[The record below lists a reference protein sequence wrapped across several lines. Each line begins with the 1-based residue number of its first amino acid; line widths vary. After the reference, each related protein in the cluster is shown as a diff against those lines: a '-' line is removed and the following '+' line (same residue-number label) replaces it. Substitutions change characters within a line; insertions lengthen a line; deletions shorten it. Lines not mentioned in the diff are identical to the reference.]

1 MGDEDQLDQRVLVD
15 DSPLQAEEAGGS
27 TPQGEHHDKEGL
39 QTSTRSDLDLI
50 NDLNSTAAEIKTGA
64 NALTSAYIE
73 NTSREALHTRQLELK
88 TLEDLYMRDYRDL
101 IGRTSTTDAFRD
113 TMVAHKNAVENN
125 VQRIKNAFLSSR
137 FERAK
142 LQVKNLDAL
151 VEKVENGQA
160 GLTSEYLKITTAES
174 LSLKNDQHIE
184 AYKAYTAAFSA
195 IDVANLTPA
204 EVATLT
210 EQKTKVDRAFASI
223 RKFFM
228 EEIAK
233 KNGTYGQDEI
243 DPQVGSTHKSGKQGR
258 HSAVLIR
265 KPASDSTN
273 NGSPSGSSEPDQDG
287 QTDDTAQEKAA
298 EKLASVTRELKEL
311 KERAEEEKRATNEQ
325 IKSLEK
331 KLEDRGKEKNTLRQ
345 DSEISG
351 LWYNEEGQ
359 SGSEIQQ
366 TERAIVQLKLDAIQL
381 PFFNGDLTTWEAFR
395 DLFDQLVDKSTKLS
409 NTVKFHQLRTHLKGV
424 AFDTI
429 RGYQLT
435 GSNYQAAW
443 NDVKKRFD
451 RKEDLVDEYIRKF
464 LEIPA
469 ILHRPNF
476 MSLRHVID
484 TTNQMI
490 RALPHLGVEVSQW
503 DPFIELIIGMKLDDE
518 TRHEWK
524 QKKGPHAKANVK
536 ETLEWLETR
545 AFELQPTQ
553 TDRLSRL
560 LKSDT
565 RRPHPTKKIFQVN
578 EKGGLKPPNE
588 KPKKCLICGGPHK
601 IRDCTKFKNECAKAR
616 TEIIK
621 SLKLCFK
628 CLLKHQLGM
637 CEQEDCNYCGKPHNI
652 MLCYKKENDNTANRQ
667 QHGKSGTSPR
677 TTSATPVNGQSNE
690 ETPSTSK
697 NYNN

>member
-27 TPQGEHHDKEGL
+27 TPQGEHHTKEGQ
-39 QTSTRSDLDLI
+39 QTSAKTNGELI
-50 NDLNSTAAEIKTGA
+50 TDLNTTAAQIKTEA
-64 NALTSAYIE
+64 DKLTQSYIE
-73 NTSREALHTRQLELK
+73 NTSREALHTKQQEIT
-88 TLEDLYMRDYRDL
+88 TLESIYMTDYRDL
-101 IGRTSTTDAFRD
+101 VGRTNITDAFRD
-113 TMVAHKNAVENN
+113 NLMAHKSAMETNMDKV
-125 VQRIKNAFLSSR
+125 RKAFLSSK
-137 FERAK
+137 FAK
-142 LQVKNLDAL
+142 ATQQVNSLGAL
-151 VEKVENGQA
+151 GEKVENGQA

-174 LSLKNDQHIE
+174 LALKNDQHIE

-210 EQKTKVDRAFASI
+210 EQKTKVDRAYQSI

-228 EEIAK
+228 DEIAK
-233 KNGTYGQDEI
+233 KNGTYGQDET

-265 KPASDSTN
+265 RPASDSN
-273 NGSPSGSSEPDQDG
+273 DNGAPSGSSEPDQDG
-287 QTDDTAQEKAA
+287 QTDDTAQKEAA

-311 KERAEEEKRATNEQ
+311 RERAEEEKRATNEQ

-331 KLEDRGKEKNTLRQ
+331 KLEDKGKGKNTMRQ
-345 DSEISG
+345 DSEILG

-359 SGSEIQQ
+359 GGSEIQQ

-395 DLFDQLVDKSTKLS
+395 DLFDQLVDKSPKLS
-409 NTVKFHQLRTHLKGV
+409 NTVKFHQLRSHLKGA

-451 RKEDLVDEYIRKF
+451 RKEDLVDEYMRKF

-469 ILHRPNF
+469 ILHKANF
-476 MSLRHVID
+476 MNLRHIID

-490 RALPHLGVEVSQW
+490 RALPNLGVEVNQW
-503 DPFIELIIGMKLDDE
+503 DPFVELIIGMKLDDE

-524 QKKGPHAKANVK
+524 QKKGPHSKPNVR
-536 ETLEWLETR
+536 ETLNWLETR
-545 AFELQPTQ
+545 AFELQPSQ

-560 LKSDT
+560 LKSDS

-578 EKGGLKPPNE
+578 EKGGSKPPNE

-601 IRDCTKFKNECAKAR
+601 LRDCTKFKNECAKAR
-616 TEIIK
+616 TEIAK

-637 CEQEDCNYCGKPHNI
+637 CEQEDCNYCGKPHNV
-652 MLCYKKENDNTANRQ
+652 MLCYKKENDTTATRQ
-667 QHGKSGTSPR
+667 PQGQPR
-677 TTSATPVNGQSNE
+677 KVSATPVNGQSNE